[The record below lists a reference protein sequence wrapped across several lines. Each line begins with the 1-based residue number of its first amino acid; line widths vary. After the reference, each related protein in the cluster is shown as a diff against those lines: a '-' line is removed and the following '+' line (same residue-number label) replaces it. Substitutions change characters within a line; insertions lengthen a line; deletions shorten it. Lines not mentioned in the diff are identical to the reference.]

1 MSQSVKQQMEIF
13 LEGLDYDFEQFTVE
27 GFAFWLERRRGRPI
41 VFVEWELPPDV
52 PGIWVACEEC
62 DYVYY
67 DAGTVPIHHAHHR
80 LHELGHILR
89 EHSGLSFVV
98 NGDTLLHSHSGGG
111 LYRVASC
118 NTTRRC
124 GTPSDESEDVEA
136 EVLAALIQKRAWR
149 SAVAPAP
156 DDDFVNSIER
166 YLTTITSSSD

>member
-52 PGIWVACEEC
+52 PGIWVACDGC

-89 EHSGLSFVV
+89 EHSGLSFD
-98 NGDTLLHSHSGGG
+98 GDAPL
-111 LYRVASC
+111 R
-118 NTTRRC
+118 
-124 GTPSDESEDVEA
+124 PDEGEDVEA